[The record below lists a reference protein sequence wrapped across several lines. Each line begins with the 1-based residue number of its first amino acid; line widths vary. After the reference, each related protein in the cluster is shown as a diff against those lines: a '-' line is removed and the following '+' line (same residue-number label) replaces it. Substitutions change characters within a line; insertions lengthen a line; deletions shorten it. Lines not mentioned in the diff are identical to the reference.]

1 MSPLEISL
9 RRTDDNRHPPWKS
22 EHVIGSTMWQRRV
35 QRSCVTLAVALL
47 ASVAGCSTSDGVPP
61 PVPSDAGLLT
71 FPRTATY
78 FLFQHDLPTAQELAQ
93 YDVVVID
100 NEWGHRMPRDFFDDV
115 RAANPRTRL
124 LAYVN
129 LIDHPDRLGSEE
141 YWRNRY
147 RLWQFD
153 SHGESQFPDEWL
165 AKRADGTV
173 VSEWPDT
180 SMSNL
185 TDQGPRVDGLSF
197 GRYAADWVVDTVWSQ
212 GVWDGI
218 FLDVWGDRIYSA
230 DSDRWDIDRN
240 GTDEADAQIYGEDMP
255 WGRGIE
261 EAERIMRDRMPT
273 ALLVANGDRT
283 LRDRQLD
290 GRAWENFADPR
301 AERDPRFD
309 IEQYIR
315 LTARGDHREPG
326 LAMTINKLG
335 PQPRLRTRTHPCTV
349 LPDSHTSAGRLLG
362 AHGIRLRR
370 TRIHRRDG
378 RRWARQR
385 IPRRPDSPESDART
399 CRGAVFR
406 NCRNRDGCTECL
418 PPRLRP
424 RHRARQQ
431 QRRAGDRSAGR
442 DVPAPDR
449 HRRPGNQRRKHYGS
463 CDDTFVQRCGP
474 VAQQPMTHPATCG
487 SATSSRNNAP

>member
-335 PQPRLRTRTHPCTV
+335 PQPNSERELTRARFFLTATLLQDGYWAPMGSDYGEPAYIDEMDGGGLGSGYLGDPIAPNPTLAHVEAQYSGT
-349 LPDSHTSAGRLLG
+349 AGIGMVAPNVFRRDFD
-362 AHGIRLRR
+362 HGIVLVN
-370 TRIHRRDG
+370 
-378 RRWARQR
+378 
-385 IPRRPDSPESDART
+385 SSD
-399 CRGAVFR
+399 
-406 NCRNRDGCTECL
+406 E
-418 PPRLRP
+418 
-424 RHRARQQ
+424 
-431 QRRAGDRSAGR
+431 
-442 DVPAPDR
+442 
-449 HRRPGNQRRKHYGS
+449 
-463 CDDTFVQRCGP
+463 
-474 VAQQPMTHPATCG
+474 PATVALGGTFRHLTGTADPETNDG
-487 SATSSRNNAP
+487 STTDRVTIRSYSGVVLLRNSQ